1 MRKRHIIF
9 LTGSILAFIVIF
21 TCYLSGSNTEKVTT
35 QPIDSIRQKTKLR
48 FISSWASYDTKS
60 RALQQILSQFVT
72 EHPDIEIEDKSMAG
86 EDFLFILKTDF
97 ASGNPPHVFGLWPGS
112 DSRLLVEKGEV
123 ADLTQLLRDNP
134 NWYNL
139 YREATWD
146 YVTENGHIYGIP
158 LEIIYEGLFINKD
171 LFSLYNVAPPTNFD
185 ELLEAVKIF
194 KAHDIIP
201 IAYNATPEGSYIYQ
215 NIVMKLGGKE
225 DVENPFNADGTIKK
239 CFIDG
244 MYYMKE
250 LYEAGA
256 FPENTLYID
265 DKTRN
270 DLFIQKEAAMIVQ
283 GSWFIGDSAL
293 SNYDTT
299 VDILP
304 FPDLKDGKADSS
316 AIIYGCGNGIF
327 HISQKAWED
336 ENLREES
343 IALLKKLTSKQA
355 SDIFTERTGF
365 ITNIKLSSEQ
375 KDTSSMA
382 QKGDKLMEGAKEL
395 VGPVDSFI
403 DRVIWEEVIIKQFPQ
418 MLNGEITPEEIYEQV
433 RKEMENKMVSTS
445 ED

>member
-1 MRKRHIIF
+1 MRKKHILF
-9 LTGSILAFIVIF
+9 LTGSILGIIFIFIY
-21 TCYLSGSNTEKVTT
+21 YLSGSTKIKKEMNVKSL
-35 QPIDSIRQKTKLR
+35 DSVQQKTKLQ

-60 RALQQILSQFVT
+60 QPLQQLLKEFTQTHSDV
-72 EHPDIEIEDKSMAG
+72 EIEDKSMAG

-112 DSRLLVEKGEV
+112 DIRLLVQKGEV
-123 ADLTQLLRDNP
+123 ADLTGLLKANP
-134 NWYNL
+134 DWYNL

-146 YVTENGHIYGIP
+146 YVTEDGRIYGIP

-171 LFSLYNVAPPTNFD
+171 LFLAYDVKPPTNFE

-194 KAHDIIP
+194 KAHDIVP

-225 DVENPFNADGTIKK
+225 DVENPFYPDGSIKQ

-244 MYYMKE
+244 MYYMKA

-256 FPENTLYID
+256 FPEKTLLLD

-299 VDILP
+299 VDIIP
-304 FPDLKDGKADSS
+304 FPSLEGGKADPT

-336 ENLREES
+336 EKLREKS
-343 IALLKKLTSKQA
+343 IALLKKLTSKEA

-365 ITNIKLSSEQ
+365 ITNIQLTSEQ
-375 KDTSSMA
+375 KDKASMT
-382 QKGDKLMEGAKEL
+382 QKGDKLMETAKEL

-403 DRVIWEEVIIKQFPQ
+403 DRVIWEEVIIGQFTQ

-433 RKEMENKMVSTS
+433 KKEMQNKTVQ
-445 ED
+445 